1 MCGRFEIHSPIEIIA
16 KLFAI
21 DSITFDIRPCYNV
34 APSQNVVA
42 AASNGKRN
50 RLFPCRWGFVPSW
63 SKELKTGFTMINA
76 RAETV
81 ADNKTYKSAFQD
93 HRCLVVADGFFEWKK
108 QDRMRIPMYIHL
120 KSGKPMGLAGLYNTW
135 TSPDGEEICTSTII
149 VTDANEILAP
159 IHERMPVIIPE
170 EKFGVWL
177 DPAVHEKEL
186 LLPLLKPCD
195 SKELEMYPVTAKV
208 NSAKYDNPENIK
220 SLVGKS

>member
-21 DSITFDIRPCYNV
+21 DSITFDIRPSYNV

-42 AASNGKRN
+42 VARNGKKN
-50 RLFPCRWGFVPSW
+50 RLLSCRWGFVPSW

-93 HRCLVVADGFFEWKK
+93 HRCLIVADGFFEWKK
-108 QDRMRIPMYIHL
+108 QNRMKIPMYIHL
-120 KSGKPMGLAGLYNTW
+120 KSGKPMGLAGLYNNW
-135 TSPDGEEICTSTII
+135 TSPEGEEICTSTVI

-170 EKFGVWL
+170 EKFGLWL
-177 DPAVHEKEL
+177 DPEVHDKEL
-186 LLPLLKPCD
+186 LLPLLKPYD
-195 SKELEMYPVTAKV
+195 SEELEMYPVTAKV
-208 NSAKYDNPENIK
+208 NSAKYDNPENIMP
-220 SLVGKS
+220 VAV

>member
-21 DSITFDIRPCYNV
+21 DSITFDIRPSYNV

-42 AASNGKRN
+42 VASDGKKN
-50 RLFPCRWGFVPSW
+50 RLLSCRWGFVPAW

-93 HRCLVVADGFFEWKK
+93 HRCLIVADGFFEWKK
-108 QDRMRIPMYIHL
+108 QNRMKIPMYIHL
-120 KSGKPMGLAGLYNTW
+120 KSGKPMGLAGLYNNW
-135 TSPDGEEICTSTII
+135 TSPEVEEICTSTII
-149 VTDANEILAP
+149 VTDANEMLAP

-170 EKFGVWL
+170 EKFTLWL
-177 DPAVHEKEL
+177 DPAVHDKEV

-195 SKELEMYPVTAKV
+195 SNKLEMYPVTAKV
-208 NSAKYDNPENIK
+208 NSAKYDNPENIMP
-220 SLVGKS
+220 VAV

>member
-21 DSITFDIRPCYNV
+21 DSITFDIRPSYNV

-42 AASNGKRN
+42 VARNGKKN
-50 RLFPCRWGFVPSW
+50 RLLSCRWGFVPSW

-93 HRCLVVADGFFEWKK
+93 HRCLIVADGFFEWKK
-108 QDRMRIPMYIHL
+108 QNRMKIPMYIHL
-120 KSGKPMGLAGLYNTW
+120 KSGKPMGLAGLYNNW
-135 TSPDGEEICTSTII
+135 TSPEGEEICTSTVI

-170 EKFGVWL
+170 EKFGLWL
-177 DPAVHEKEL
+177 DPEVHVKEL
-186 LLPLLKPCD
+186 LLPLLKPYD
-195 SKELEMYPVTAKV
+195 SEELEMYPVTAKV
-208 NSAKYDNPENIK
+208 NSAKYDNPENIMP
-220 SLVGKS
+220 VAV